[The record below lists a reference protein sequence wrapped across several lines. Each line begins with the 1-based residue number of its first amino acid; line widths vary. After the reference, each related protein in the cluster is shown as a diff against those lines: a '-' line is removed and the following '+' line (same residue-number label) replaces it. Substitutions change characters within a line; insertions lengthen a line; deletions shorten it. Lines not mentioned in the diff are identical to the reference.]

1 MSTLAN
7 ASWMSKSSCL
17 VTRFLI
23 FFFLCINVHLFSL
36 NQIIHY
42 KIYWKGRHYPTTR
55 ICSKCN
61 LAPVKCDLPWML
73 HVLFRGFMCIVIHK
87 WDCVCPW
94 TWSLYYVWCNKSVVL
109 WRSSFHVKME
119 SMNKLGDGT
128 HLAGTLAGAKPWMS
142 VLCWP
147 GYATYRSSFIMNS
160 QPNEVTTWANTEQGV
175 VPHIGI
181 VNTQSLRQQL
191 WKKQVNHT
199 Y

>member
-119 SMNKLGDGT
+119 SMNKLGEWNTPSRNSCRCQTLDVSVV
-128 HLAGTLAGAKPWMS
+128 LAR
-142 VLCWP
+142 LCNIQIQLH
-147 GYATYRSSFIMNS
+147 YEFSAQRSGNM
-160 QPNEVTTWANTEQGV
+160 G
-175 VPHIGI
+175 
-181 VNTQSLRQQL
+181 
-191 WKKQVNHT
+191 
-199 Y
+199 